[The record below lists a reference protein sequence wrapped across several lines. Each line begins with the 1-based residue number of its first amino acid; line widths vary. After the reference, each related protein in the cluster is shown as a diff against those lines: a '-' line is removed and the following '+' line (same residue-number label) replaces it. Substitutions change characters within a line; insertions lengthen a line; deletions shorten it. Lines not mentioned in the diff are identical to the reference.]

1 MFPSREQG
9 KGGNVFGNVFGI
21 LFKMDDRGNFAM
33 SPIVVG
39 GGIIVI
45 NPQLEGEWA
54 GMRLV

>member
-1 MFPSREQG
+1 M
-9 KGGNVFGNVFGI
+9 FGI
-21 LFKMDDRGNFAM
+21 IFKMDDRGNFAM